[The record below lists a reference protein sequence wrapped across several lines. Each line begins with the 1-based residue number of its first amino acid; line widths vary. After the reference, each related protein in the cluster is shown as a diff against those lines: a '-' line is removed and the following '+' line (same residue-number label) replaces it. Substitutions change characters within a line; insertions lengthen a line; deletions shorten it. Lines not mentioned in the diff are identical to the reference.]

1 MTAGTLGKE
10 RMKFDVVGEAIKSSS
25 IVSNYT
31 EAVMVLI
38 TADIYEMIKDD
49 ENVKNNFVFSKY
61 RRINMLHMKKI
72 DSCIV
77 NLVDNMN
84 IDENTNED
92 QPENDN

>member
-1 MTAGTLGKE
+1 M
-10 RMKFDVVGEAIKSSS
+10 
-25 IVSNYT
+25 SNYT
-31 EAVMVLI
+31 EAVVVLI

-49 ENVKNNFVFSKY
+49 ENVKNNFVFLKY
-61 RRINMLHMKKI
+61 RRISMLHMKKI
-72 DSCIV
+72 DSYTV

>member
-1 MTAGTLGKE
+1 M
-10 RMKFDVVGEAIKSSS
+10 
-25 IVSNYT
+25 SNYT

-49 ENVKNNFVFSKY
+49 ENVKNNLVFSKY
-61 RRINMLHMKKI
+61 RRISMLHMKKI
-72 DSCIV
+72 DSYTV

-92 QPENDN
+92 QPGNDN

>member
-1 MTAGTLGKE
+1 
-10 RMKFDVVGEAIKSSS
+10 
-25 IVSNYT
+25 
-31 EAVMVLI
+31 
-38 TADIYEMIKDD
+38 MIKDD